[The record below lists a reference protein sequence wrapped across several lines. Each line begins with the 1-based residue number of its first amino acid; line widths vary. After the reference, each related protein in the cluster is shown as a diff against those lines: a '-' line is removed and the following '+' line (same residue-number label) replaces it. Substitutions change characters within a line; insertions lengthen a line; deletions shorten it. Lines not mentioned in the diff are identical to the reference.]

1 MITSATALQ
10 SALEEVIGRLK
21 AFAADPGLS
30 QKMGQ
35 VFGDQ
40 SPSAAHVLELV
51 AKPPTIQIVP
61 DAVLHGALGA
71 YSLQTREILLSQS
84 LVAGEAGPLR
94 AVLLEELGH
103 ALDAAVNGQD
113 TSGDEGEGFAAIVEG
128 RELSPSDWS
137 RIKGENDHCTVV
149 VRGESLK
156 VETSAPTI
164 LRVTTTLDQNN
175 GITTDGLSL
184 REAILIANANPNT
197 TYEIQLTG
205 GGTYFLTAN
214 GIREDNGRTG
224 DLDIQPRANIVTIRS
239 VGDAKAIINASNL
252 LNSDRVF
259 HVEGRL
265 SLQNLVITGGNAPED
280 DDDGGGLRVDSLGRL
295 VLLNSTVSGNRAISG
310 WGGGL
315 YSQGFVYVENSM
327 ITNNNASDG
336 GGILNNG
343 TMVISNSSIS
353 NNETNGSGGGIYN
366 FENLTVINS
375 TIDGNQ
381 AGGGYGDGGGIE
393 NNSGDIGIFNS
404 TISGNTTD
412 GAGGG
417 IDNAFGSI
425 SSLNIRNSTITKN
438 ISKGI
443 LGGGGIRG
451 SANLRNSI
459 VAGNISDFNEYPDVV
474 TGDDLQ
480 GTVNGNNFNIIGDLT
495 GATGT
500 VGTGTDLVSSNVL
513 LGPLQNNGGFT
524 LTHAILPGSPAINA
538 GNTALVVADTEDLD
552 GDGDPTEPTPFDQ
565 RGADFARVS
574 GSSVDIGA
582 FEWQPINPISKPTIT
597 LALQSTS
604 SVLEDGGSRLTYTF
618 TRTGPTSQALQ
629 VSYNVAG
636 TATLGSDYTGIA
648 AQPATKTVTFAAGA
662 STATV
667 TVRFTADTTIEANET
682 VSLTLKSASGYR
694 IGTPMAVSGTLLNDD
709 ITSTTSITLGPTGSS
724 LLLLG
729 NKPINGTGNGRNNIL
744 KGNSAANRLTG
755 LLGADVLTGG
765 GNTDRDVFSVT
776 ALNESLLGAGDGFDR
791 ITDFNRNDR
800 LSVPTTVR
808 ARKLTSSMGTA
819 ASLTAPA
826 INAVLTPAKFG
837 ANSVAAF
844 QVSGRVGTFIAMND
858 GRPGFQA
865 QSDALLFLNNYA
877 ISSPNA
883 VAFVA

>member
-137 RIKGENDHCTVV
+137 RIKGENDHTTVV

-156 VETSAPTI
+156 VETAAPTI

-205 GGTYFLTAN
+205 GLTYFLTAN

-259 HVEGRL
+259 HVQGRL

-280 DDDGGGLRVDSLGRL
+280 DDDGGGLLVDSLGRL
-295 VLLNSTVSGNRAISG
+295 VLLKSTVSGNRAISG
-310 WGGGL
+310 GWGGGL
-315 YSQGFVYVENSM
+315 YSRGFVYVENSM

-336 GGILNNG
+336 GGISNSG
-343 TMVISNSSIS
+343 TMIILNSNIS

-366 FENLTVINS
+366 FETLTAINS
-375 TIDGNQ
+375 TINNNRADST
-381 AGGGYGDGGGIE
+381 GGGII

-404 TISGNTTD
+404 TISGNTSEES
-412 GAGGG
+412 GGG
-417 IDNAFGSI
+417 IDNSFESI

-451 SANLRNSI
+451 GANLRNSI
-459 VAGNISDFNEYPDVV
+459 VAGNISTFNEYPDVV
-474 TGDDLQ
+474 TGGDDLQ

-574 GSSVDIGA
+574 GFSVDIGA

-597 LALQSTS
+597 LALQPTS
-604 SVLEDGGSRLTYTF
+604 SVLEDVGSRLTYTF
-618 TRTGPTSQALQ
+618 TRTGNTSQALQ
-629 VSYNVAG
+629 VAYTVAG

-667 TVRFTADTTIEANET
+667 TVRVTADTTIEANET
-682 VSLTLKSASGYR
+682 VSLMLKSASGYR

-709 ITSTTSITLGPTGSS
+709 ISSTTSITLGPTGSS

-729 NKPINGTGNGRNNIL
+729 NKPINGTGNGRNNIF
-744 KGNSAANRLTG
+744 KGNSAANRLSG

-800 LSVPTTVR
+800 LSVPMTVR

-826 INAVLTPAKFG
+826 INAVLSPAKFG

-865 QSDALLFLNNYA
+865 QSDGLLLLNNYA